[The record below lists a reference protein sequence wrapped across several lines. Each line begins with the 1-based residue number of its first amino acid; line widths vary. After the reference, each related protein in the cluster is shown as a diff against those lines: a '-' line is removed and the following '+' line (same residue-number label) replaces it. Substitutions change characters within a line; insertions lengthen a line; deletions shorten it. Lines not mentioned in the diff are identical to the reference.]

1 MKLITLLFLLLLA
14 LTARAET
21 AVCHVTY
28 GGETR
33 LIAAAPT
40 TSPLTVPTSQMGS
53 YFLFRL
59 VFEERVAI
67 KITVYADRDEAP
79 FPLHQAIHPW
89 PPATAIRYGFTGL
102 HFVYEPMRDGELEYW
117 CELQP

>member
-1 MKLITLLFLLLLA
+1 MKTLFLLLASLWIA
-14 LTARAET
+14 CAQADT

-40 TSPLTVPTSQMGS
+40 HTPLAVPTTQIGS

-59 VFEERVAI
+59 VFEARTAI
-67 KITVYADRDEAP
+67 KIYVYGDRDDTP

-89 PPATAIRYGFTGL
+89 PPATAIRHGFTGL
-102 HFVYEPMRDGELEYW
+102 HFVYEPVRDGELEYW
-117 CELQP
+117 CEMTS